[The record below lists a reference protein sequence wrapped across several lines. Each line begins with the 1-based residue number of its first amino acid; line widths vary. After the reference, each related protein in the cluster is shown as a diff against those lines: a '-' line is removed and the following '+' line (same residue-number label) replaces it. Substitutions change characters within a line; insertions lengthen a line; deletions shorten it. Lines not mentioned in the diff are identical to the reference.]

1 MEHAIL
7 FNKSYQE
14 RLQEFTDVLGGC
26 NILPASQIF
35 KEWCVY
41 LQLSVDVCGWQ
52 AIWKIPRLTCEEFK
66 IEFPTIALVYVDD
79 VVYEELH
86 ANVRII
92 TLQDEIDL
100 PKVHCVPL
108 IQLWPTQ
115 KQDKSVCLNLTL
127 TANSIEMLRI
137 FYTNLFLPW
146 DIEEDCRNWFD
157 KHLSSRLHLFYDLRN
172 GTIPAPTA
180 EIIKGLLTEARH
192 LEIRQ
197 NCLLQNIDD
206 DIPEQSKQAENL
218 LIIRARMMEIRNE
231 VEMLENPLLRN
242 VLLENKPDPPS
253 QSDERQ
259 YWAVFEEG
267 KNDDFLS
274 FLHQIKADTND
285 IICQSNLSL
294 VLEAA
299 CTNDVIFLSPGKHI
313 FSSLCALGE
322 GGVIKGINSVGNT
335 TLSSIN
341 EDIMLDCC
349 GDTLFENI
357 TINVGSAQCG
367 ILVRSGCVTLR
378 NCTIMGD
385 FKSSTRQGIIVLAD
399 GKLNVEKCNIT
410 GFYSAIIVNSR
421 ATFSIIDSVI
431 SGVSVGVKLYDDS
444 NIVIRNVRFE
454 DCRDYGIYKETDN
467 LLLCCAGEFD
477 VLSKFAGIVME
488 DVVSDRIGKCPAK
501 IHQKRE
507 IEPISDLLSNV
518 HLNPVYM
525 QHTCADS
532 ENEDVNV
539 IMCDSN

>member
-14 RLQEFTDVLGGC
+14 RLQEFTNVFGDC

-35 KEWCVY
+35 KEWCFH

-66 IEFPTIALVYVDD
+66 IEFPTIALVYVEN
-79 VVYEELH
+79 VLYEELH
-86 ANVRII
+86 ATVQII
-92 TLQDEIDL
+92 TLQDDIDL
-100 PKVHCVPL
+100 PKTHCVPL
-108 IQLWPTQ
+108 MQLWPTQ
-115 KQDKSVCLNLTL
+115 KQDKSVCLDLAL

-146 DIEEDCRNWFD
+146 DFEEDCGNWFD

-180 EIIKGLLTEARH
+180 DVIKGLLTEARH

-197 NCLLQNIDD
+197 NCLLSNIDD
-206 DIPEQSKQAENL
+206 DIPEQSTQAEHL
-218 LIIRARMMEIRNE
+218 LITRARMVEIRNE
-231 VEMLENPLLRN
+231 VEMLENPSLRN

-253 QSDERQ
+253 QSDEQQ

-267 KNDDFLS
+267 KIDDFLA

-285 IICQSNLSL
+285 NNIICQSNLSL

-313 FSSLCALGE
+313 FSSLCALSE
-322 GGVIKGINSVGNT
+322 GGVIKGTNSVSNT

-349 GDTLFENI
+349 DDILFENI

-367 ILVRSGCVTLR
+367 ILVRSGCVTLK
-378 NCTIMGD
+378 NCTITGD
-385 FKSSTRQGIIVLAD
+385 FKSSTHQGIIVLAD
-399 GKLNVEKCNIT
+399 GKLNVEKCKIS
-410 GFYSAIIVNSR
+410 GFYSAIVVNSR
-421 ATFSIIDSVI
+421 ATFSITDSVI
-431 SGVSVGVKLYDDS
+431 SKVSVGVKIHDDS
-444 NIVIRNVRFE
+444 NIAIRSVRFE
-454 DCRDYGIYKETDN
+454 DCRNYGIYKETDN
-467 LLLCCAGEFD
+467 LVLCCAGEFD
-477 VLSKFAGIVME
+477 LLSKFAGIIIE
-488 DVVSDRIGKCPAK
+488 NLVSDRIGKYPVK
-501 IHQKRE
+501 IHRKLK
-507 IEPISDLLSNV
+507 IEPINDLLSDIQ
-518 HLNPVYM
+518 LNPVYF
-525 QHTCADS
+525 QRTCEDS
-532 ENEDVNV
+532 ENEDA
-539 IMCDSN
+539 MCH